1 MNPPIKL
8 PQLDNLVAMVNSLV
22 EYDAVVRDLS
32 WVDPNQEFDGRD
44 LLTIYL
50 RRIGGL
56 FGGVTVVP
64 ALVALE
70 GLHTDPLLT
79 TVADTFVLTRI
90 GEDIDQVLID
100 TYAILRAG
108 FLERSIT
115 QETDESRLSYWLQV
129 DRKLNQHIR
138 KYMNRRAFLGQNDE
152 WLHTKLKEQTTRAD
166 RQHDFFNVWT
176 TSDSNRAIP
185 RDVLE
190 RCVDPSLPPFKKED
204 V

>member
-8 PQLDNLVAMVNSLV
+8 PQLEHVVAMIHALV
-22 EYDAVVRDLS
+22 EYDAVIRDLG

-44 LLTIYL
+44 LLTIYM
-50 RRIGGL
+50 RRMGGL

-64 ALVALE
+64 ALVALD

-152 WLHTKLKEQTTRAD
+152 WLHTKLREQAASVDHR
-166 RQHDFFNVWT
+166 RDFFNQWT
-176 TSDSNRAIP
+176 ASDEGRVFKPEDLPNLCP
-185 RDVLE
+185 ELPYKE
-190 RCVDPSLPPFKKED
+190 RP
-204 V
+204 